1 MVDAEIAG
9 SSLVGD
15 AHLVLLAPIDLTRPL
30 TGTDQSSVTAVQHD
44 ALAGWDVAPTRQMVA
59 ALRGSLTY
67 VDAEQDQIVELLRAG
82 PGPLAD
88 LQTALEGALPS
99 TVDPG
104 GFRVLTCEAIVLAA
118 GQASLRVILMVDRG
132 WDTGE
137 VLAAFG
143 ATVRDA
149 TCDAIRGALLP
160 LIRELHE
167 ACLDC
172 APDDSLDVPY
182 FHLMYGGT
190 APSSVAEAGRADVLR
205 TLVYPPDAGVLP
217 NHSPRSGEF
226 VFLGYGFSLVV
237 CSNAGTGRLWDISV
251 LVSLC
256 STMFRRFERVCD
268 AVDANLRDEAVTC
281 DRQALLR
288 LQEAV
293 QVEYEDLRSP
303 SFVYRHEFLVM
314 REELLQAWQVDRL
327 SGRSRTLLG
336 LLGSRVGRL
345 DREQSATVARKL
357 EILLFAVAAM
367 SIISVAGEARSLVLD
382 EAWVTLS
389 VVAVIFCALM
399 VYAVKGVRR

>member
-1 MVDAEIAG
+1 MVDG
-9 SSLVGD
+9 DRGRSSLVGD

-30 TGTDQSSVTAVQHD
+30 TGTDQSSVTTVRHD
-44 ALAGWDVAPTRQMVA
+44 ALTMWDVAPTRHVVG

-67 VDAEQDQIVELLRAG
+67 VDAEQDQIVDLLCAR

-88 LQTALEGALPS
+88 VQAALGGALPS

-104 GFRVLTCEAIVLAA
+104 GFRVLSCEAIVLAA
-118 GQASLRVILMVDRG
+118 GQASLRVILEVERG
-132 WDTGE
+132 WDTGD

-143 ATVRDA
+143 ATVRDS
-149 TCDAIRGALLP
+149 TCDAIRRALLP

-190 APSSVAEAGRADVLR
+190 AHAGVADTGRDDVLR
-205 TLVYPPDAGVLP
+205 ALVYPPDAGVLP
-217 NHSPRSGEF
+217 NHSPKSGEF
-226 VFLGYGFSLVV
+226 AFLGYGFSLVV
-237 CSNAGTGRLWDISV
+237 SSGAGAGRLWEISV

-268 AVDANLRDEAVTC
+268 AVDANLRDAAVTC

-336 LLGSRVGRL
+336 LLDSRVGRL
-345 DREQSATVARKL
+345 DREQSATVARRL
-357 EILLFAVAAM
+357 EILLFAVASM
-367 SIISVAGEARSLVLD
+367 SILSVAGRPAPSSSPRH
-382 EAWVTLS
+382 
-389 VVAVIFCALM
+389 
-399 VYAVKGVRR
+399 G